1 MSIKKICNWIN
12 ELADEKPTIFGE
24 FFYDDIRN
32 YLNLDE
38 CDDDNFESTLKEISG
53 TKYNELISC
62 QTKEDVKEWLNIVSG
77 KIVMDLDT
85 ESIIHKYFNS

>member
-1 MSIKKICNWIN
+1 MNIKKICNWIN

-38 CDDDNFESTLKEISG
+38 CDEEDLELNLKEICG
-53 TKYNELISC
+53 PKFQELADC
-62 QTKEDVKEWLNIVSG
+62 ETKEDVKEWLNIVSG
-77 KIVMDLDT
+77 KIVLDLDT
-85 ESIIHKYFNS
+85 DSIIHKYFNS